1 MIAEPLVARTTV
13 TAARPTPASRRMDT
27 WLTEQ
32 PRIVLLALA
41 GTGAAGVAGILAV
54 TNLKLA
60 IGFVLGVAL
69 VVTVLLRPFF
79 GGMILVAGV
88 PVLSGLLAGMPI
100 PHVRVSEALI
110 GAVGVTVIVSARR
123 RDAVAWEPLDWALL
137 VYGLGWLAFS
147 AVNASLLHQ
156 SLGLT
161 GWGTALG
168 QLQFFL
174 LYRGVRVAL
183 RTTAERRLGM
193 KVLLA
198 ASVPVVGLAILQQL
212 HAPGISSF
220 IIAITG
226 GPNQSGAT
234 ATITRATGPFANW
247 AALAGYVLPVL
258 VVLVAFAF
266 AGVTRRRRRAAFAL
280 TTCAL
285 LGLLVTAELSAL
297 TCIIV
302 GVVVLGVQY
311 GQFRRVLRWMGI
323 AVVVLAV
330 VAGPF
335 LVGRLDQQFGQ
346 NAGHHSAVPQTI
358 GYRGKV
364 WTGQYIPA
372 IEKRPLAGYGGQLP
386 SSISWPYPESQYIAE
401 LIEGG
406 VPMLALFGMLM
417 WAMVAKGRK
426 LSRAPDPYDVAV
438 GRALVIVVVSLIA
451 MDVVWPYVSNGGMP
465 QVLWCMFALVSPLGA
480 RAGTGPDRP
489 PVDLQ
494 APALDVAPAP
504 LGSR

>member
-1 MIAEPLVARTTV
+1 VIAEPLVAGPEV
-13 TAARPTPASRRMDT
+13 GIARPTPSRHRMDT
-27 WLTEQ
+27 WLTDR
-32 PRIVLLALA
+32 PRTLWLALA
-41 GTGAAGVAGILAV
+41 GTGAAGLAGVLAV
-54 TNLKLA
+54 SNLKLA
-60 IGFVLGVAL
+60 IGLVLGVAL
-69 VVTVLLRPFF
+69 VVTVLARPFI
-79 GGMILVAGV
+79 GGMALVAGV

-123 RDAVAWEPLDWALL
+123 RDALSWEPLDWALL
-137 VYGLGWLAFS
+137 VYGVGWFGFS

-174 LYRGVRVAL
+174 LYRGVRVSL

-193 KVLLA
+193 KVLLG
-198 ASVPVVGLAILQQL
+198 ASIPVVGLAVLQQL

-226 GPNQSGAT
+226 GPDQSGAT

-247 AALAGYVLPVL
+247 AALAGYVLPIL

-266 AGVTRRRRRAAFAL
+266 AGVSRRRRRAALAL
-280 TTCAL
+280 TAWAMV
-285 LGLLVTAELSAL
+285 GLLVTAELSAL
-297 TCIIV
+297 TCVII

-311 GQFRRVLRWMGI
+311 GQFRRLLRWMGI

-335 LVGRLDQQFGQ
+335 LVGRLDQQFNQ
-346 NAGHHSAVPQTI
+346 NAGHHSAVPQTL
-358 GYRGKV
+358 GYRGQV
-364 WTGQYIPA
+364 WSKQYIPA

-401 LIEGG
+401 LTEGG
-406 VPMLALFGMLM
+406 VPMLVLFGMLM
-417 WAMVAKGRK
+417 WAMVAKGRR
-426 LSRAPDPYDVAV
+426 LSRSPDPYDAAV
-438 GRALVIVVVSLIA
+438 GWALVIVVVSLIA

-465 QVLWCMFALVSPLGA
+465 QVLWCLFALVSPLGA
-480 RAGTGPDRP
+480 RVGASGDRR
-489 PVDLQ
+489 PVNGRG
-494 APALDVAPAP
+494 PALDAAPAP
-504 LGSR
+504 A